1 MQKFL
6 KPLYDIICTF
16 LKAKCQ
22 TANLYFLGVYKFYR
36 LLDVTKEHD
45 NFMSAV
51 VKDNVAK
58 FDQYWSKYSPV
69 LACAAILDPRYKL
82 NLISYCFRK
91 IYGVDA
97 TQHVNGVVALL
108 HRLLA
113 EYKQSFSP
121 CPAANYIVKYHAKDY
136 LFDDYAP
143 QEQISELDWYLGSP
157 AMDLNT
163 DLDILGVL
171 EWHV

>member
-1 MQKFL
+1 
-6 KPLYDIICTF
+6 
-16 LKAKCQ
+16 
-22 TANLYFLGVYKFYR
+22 
-36 LLDVTKEHD
+36 
-45 NFMSAV
+45 
-51 VKDNVAK
+51 
-58 FDQYWSKYSPV
+58 
-69 LACAAILDPRYKL
+69 LACAAVLDPRYKL